1 MIFISTFVKIICFKM
16 YSVWIT
22 GANGQLGLELR
33 RKLARRKRVFATDA
47 ELDICDAA
55 AVERFIAEHGIGTII
70 NCAAYT
76 NVEAAEDDADLC
88 FRVNETGVKTL
99 AEAAFKADAALIQVS
114 TDYVFDGNKRTPYQE
129 SDSPAPLS
137 VYGASKLAGERAM
150 QRSGCRGVI
159 VRTAWLYSPYGKNFM
174 KTMAALGAE
183 REEVKVVCDQIGSPT
198 AADSLAAAIV
208 RIIGNIGTHR
218 GEIYN
223 FSGRGPC
230 SWSDFAAA
238 IMHCAHNRCRVVDI
252 KSDEYPQKATR
263 PKYSYLD
270 CSKIERDFGI
280 VAEPWQSAL
289 ERNWR
294 RYKRTL

>member
-1 MIFISTFVKIICFKM
+1 MIS
-16 YSVWIT
+16 SAWIT
-22 GANGQLGLELR
+22 GANGQLGIELR

-47 ELDICDAA
+47 DLDICDAA
-55 AVERFIAEHGIGTII
+55 AVERFIAEHGINTII

-76 NVEAAEDDADLC
+76 NVEAAEENADLC
-88 FRVNETGVKTL
+88 YRVNEIGVKTL
-99 AEAAFKADAALIQVS
+99 AEAALKADAALIQIS
-114 TDYVFDGNKRTPYQE
+114 TDYVFDGSKRVPYKE
-129 SDSPAPLS
+129 NDSPAPLS

-159 VRTAWLYSPYGKNFM
+159 IRTAWLYSPYGKNFM
-174 KTMAALGAE
+174 KTMATLGAE
-183 REEVKVVCDQIGSPT
+183 REEINVVCDQIGSPT

-208 RIIGNIGTHR
+208 KIMDNIGMRR

-263 PKYSYLD
+263 PSYSYLD
-270 CSKIERDFGI
+270 CSKIARDFG
-280 VAEPWQSAL
+280 VQAEPWQSAL

-294 RYKRTL
+294 RYKRAL

>member
-1 MIFISTFVKIICFKM
+1 MIS
-16 YSVWIT
+16 SVWIT
-22 GANGQLGLELR
+22 GANGQLGIELR

-55 AVERFIAEHGIGTII
+55 AVDRFIAGNGINTII

-76 NVEAAEDDADLC
+76 NVEAAEENAGLC
-88 FRVNETGVKTL
+88 YRVNEIGVKTL
-99 AEAAFKADAALIQVS
+99 ADAAFKADAALVQIS
-114 TDYVFDGNKRTPYQE
+114 TDYVFDGGKRTPYKE
-129 SDSPAPLS
+129 SDPPAPLS

-150 QRSGCRGVI
+150 QLSGCRGVI

-183 REEVKVVCDQIGSPT
+183 HDQVKVVCDQIGSPT
-198 AADSLAAAIV
+198 AADSLAAAV
-208 RIIGNIGTHR
+208 VKIIDNMTTQH

-223 FSGRGPC
+223 FSGRGSC
-230 SWSDFAAA
+230 SWSVFAAA

-263 PKYSYLD
+263 PSYSYLD